1 MPRRRPEISAE
12 DGQASAEYAGLV
24 LLLATILALILTV
37 AGPALPG
44 GALARAVASKVVCA
58 VKSAGP
64 CGERAAEL
72 AARPS
77 ATERAYGAELAAIV
91 TEHAPTI
98 WFEGDEFASLPVDY
112 RECRQRSCADT
123 ISHGSIQHTQ
133 AGLEPTVFTH
143 VVDCRDPTV
152 AAAAGGYDCSG
163 KRAGRIYL
171 QYWLYYPDSHTRGLA
186 VFGGYHADD
195 WESYQVRVG
204 PGAGEASARAS
215 SHHSYNGRD
224 GGNVGADAGVTPR
237 PGWDTIFGVLH
248 VAAGSHAGTSARDPD
263 DDRWITPSNQRLV
276 PLEPIADGS
285 APPFAVSPPWLKEV
299 WSDPESTGT

>member
-12 DGQASAEYAGLV
+12 DGQASTEYVGV
-24 LLLATILALILTV
+24 FLLLAAIIGAALAV

-44 GALARAVASKVVCA
+44 GTLARAVASKLVCA
-58 VKSAGP
+58 VKGAGS
-64 CGERAAEL
+64 CGEQAMAL

-77 ATERAYGAELAAIV
+77 AIERAYGAELAAIV
-91 TEHAPTI
+91 AERAPTI

-112 RECRQRSCADT
+112 RECRERSCADT

-143 VVDCRDPTV
+143 VVDCRDP
-152 AAAAGGYDCSG
+152 AAAAAAGYDCSG
-163 KRAGRIYL
+163 ERAGRIYF

-195 WESYQVRVG
+195 WESYQVRVD
-204 PGAGEASARAS
+204 PGADEAAARAS

-224 GGNVGADAGVTPR
+224 GGNIGADAGVTPR
-237 PGWDTIFGVLH
+237 VGWDTILGELH
-248 VAAGSHAGTSARDPD
+248 VAAGSHAGSSARDPG

-276 PLEPIADGS
+276 PLEPIAAAGN
-285 APPFAVSPPWLKEV
+285 APPFTISPPWQKEV
-299 WSDPESTGT
+299 WSDPESPAT